1 MSAIDVGKEQG
12 KGTGNKP
19 DAKDVEVH
27 CDYLGA
33 DEAIRR
39 KFPQT
44 ALMADVKKWARQT
57 FVPNPP
63 SDKAYYLNDDKTR
76 RRFTEEEEQKSLL
89 AMEYE
94 HKADFRLSEE
104 QIAGGRG

>member
-1 MSAIDVGKEQG
+1 MSAIDVQKG
-12 KGTGNKP
+12 KGAGKP
-19 DAKDVEVH
+19 HVQEVEVH

-33 DEAIRR
+33 DEKIRR

-44 ALMADVKKWARQT
+44 ALLAEVKQWARET

-63 SDKAYYLNDDKTR
+63 SDKASFLNDDKTR
-76 RRFTEEEEQKSLL
+76 HRFTEEEEQRSLL
-89 AMEYE
+89 AMGYE

-104 QIAGGRG
+104 QVAG